1 MQDLGEDA
9 PLHIGGL
16 RLHCV
21 GDNVQQVAQGGHTA
35 QGRRKNVRKSFLIIN
50 MSKNIHTWY
59 LHHPGA
65 AAGQAKVC
73 KGASQTEF
81 R

>member
-16 RLHCV
+16 RLHCA
-21 GDNVQQVAQGGHTA
+21 GDSVQQVAQGSQIARG
-35 QGRRKNVRKSFLIIN
+35 GRKNVSDRSAIT
-50 MSKNIHTWY
+50 MSKTIHTQS
-59 LHHPGA
+59 LLQPGA

-73 KGASQTEF
+73 KGASQTDF